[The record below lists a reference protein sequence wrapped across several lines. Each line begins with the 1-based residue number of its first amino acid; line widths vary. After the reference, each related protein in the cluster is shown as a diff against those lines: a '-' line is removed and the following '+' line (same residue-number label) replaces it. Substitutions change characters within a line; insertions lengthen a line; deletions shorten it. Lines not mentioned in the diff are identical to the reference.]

1 MLSTEL
7 SGAPP
12 GTPGPARRRRWIRV
26 AWVVAGLAGLAG
38 LVAVAA
44 LPWEWS
50 FIDDTGGREILH
62 EQQDRHGTAAG
73 VWHAVEVWY
82 RLDLT
87 WGLFRPS
94 WWLYAGVFYLLPVG
108 PAHAARVLMLALAV
122 AGPLLLAARAGRG
135 PTRPVLIWCA
145 AALAANVSVYRGLW
159 YVSLQELSG
168 LCFVGLGLL
177 ARRRQAPRIA
187 TFLVAAWF
195 KAPFAWLLVGYGT
208 VLLLRRGTRWWGA
221 LCVALGAGTLV
232 AAVRFA
238 RTGSY
243 TAGFGLDAGR
253 VADAAQTAAVQFAP
267 LGVVLVAGALALRVR
282 VPRWP
287 WQGDPTGPA
296 LLLGG
301 LGYLANLLP
310 WQTGVH
316 YASPYLYLIGAGT
329 VLTLAPGARPAPRW
343 WTAAGLA
350 VAVAVGLVGLLAGA
364 RYVYRNAATTTGL
377 RDCVLALPDG
387 AVVGYNRPEAW
398 DRLNAIIRYHRP
410 DTRTRIAL
418 IPNGVQDPGLDYY
431 IWQRDYGPGTPALR
445 GGPVICRTPLATV
458 YRTR

>member
-7 SGAPP
+7 SVAPP

-26 AWVVAGLAGLAG
+26 AWVVAGLASLAG

-50 FIDDTGGREILH
+50 FIEDTGGREI
-62 EQQDRHGTAAG
+62 
-73 VWHAVEVWY
+73 
-82 RLDLT
+82 
-87 WGLFRPS
+87 
-94 WWLYAGVFYLLPVG
+94 
-108 PAHAARVLMLALAV
+108 
-122 AGPLLLAARAGRG
+122 
-135 PTRPVLIWCA
+135 
-145 AALAANVSVYRGLW
+145 
-159 YVSLQELSG
+159 LQELSG

-187 TFLVAAWF
+187 AFLVAAWF

-329 VLTLAPGARPAPRW
+329 VLTLAPGARPARGTCTATRPPRRACATACWRCPTGRW
-343 WTAAGLA
+343 WGTTGRRRGTGSTRSSDTTARTPVPGSRSSPTASRTRGWTTTS
-350 VAVAVGLVGLLAGA
+350 GS
-364 RYVYRNAATTTGL
+364 ATTAPVPPP
-377 RDCVLALPDG
+377 CA
-387 AVVGYNRPEAW
+387 AVR
-398 DRLNAIIRYHRP
+398 
-410 DTRTRIAL
+410 
-418 IPNGVQDPGLDYY
+418 
-431 IWQRDYGPGTPALR
+431 
-445 GGPVICRTPLATV
+445 
-458 YRTR
+458 